1 MVTRRKMTIDR
12 FIPSAQPSTQ
22 PQVGDRAPSPPAAS
36 HPKKKLKVGDHPS
49 KVPSEVP
56 TKTPPWGRI
65 TIRELMGGSQPPA
78 KGSKDIASLS
88 WTENI

>member
-12 FIPSAQPSTQ
+12 FIPSTQPSAQ
-22 PQVGDRAPSPPAAS
+22 PQVGDRASPPPTAS
-36 HPKKKLKVGDHPS
+36 HPKKKQKVGDHPP

-56 TKTPPWGRI
+56 TKTPPWGGI
-65 TIRELMGGSQPPA
+65 TIREPMGGSQPPA